1 MCGLSKE
8 TQIAGAV
15 IFPGHM
21 MTHQQGQTTQS
32 SKTKYSVSTE
42 VRLKFSNMPL

>member
-21 MTHQQGQTTQS
+21 MTHQQGQTTQR

-42 VRLKFSNMPL
+42 AQPKFKSI